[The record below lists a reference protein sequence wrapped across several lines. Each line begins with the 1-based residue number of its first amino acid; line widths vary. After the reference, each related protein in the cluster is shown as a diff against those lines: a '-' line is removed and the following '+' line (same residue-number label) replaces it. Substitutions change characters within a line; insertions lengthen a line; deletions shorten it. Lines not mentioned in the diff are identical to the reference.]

1 MKPVDVLVLNNIG
14 GGFDILVKRLPN
26 PHETIMMK
34 QMRLTEDLA
43 KGGNVAVALAR
54 LGVSCAIIG
63 KIGDDEAGKRDLGWM
78 QAAGVDTGEVL
89 VSPDVA
95 TGQGI
100 GIIAE
105 NGDNI
110 LITGE
115 SSSEKL
121 TWEEVQAAML
131 RRRGAG
137 YFITGL
143 EVRMPLVLRAIQLAK
158 QLGMPVSQVQ
168 MVCDLIRTLEPKP
181 GRSFASDENV
191 KYIVPDVF
199 VEKVD
204 GEYVVFTN
212 EYSIPHLMVSPY
224 YTTLSK
230 ETKNDEEVSKYLTDK
245 FNSALWLIKSI
256 EQRRQTIFNVVTAVV
271 VHQKEFLDKGPKY
284 LKTLTLKQVADVM
297 GVHESTVSRSIN
309 GKYMQTPRGVFE
321 IRYFFSSGVTG
332 HNGEG
337 MSSNSIK
344 TFIKEIIDG
353 EDPKKPYSDQEMVEI
368 LSERGIEISRR
379 TVAKY
384 REGMNIL
391 SSSKRRRYEI

>member
-158 QLGMPVSQVQ
+158 QLGMRVMFNPSPVPEGG
-168 MVCDLIRTLEPKP
+168 LPAPLH
-181 GRSFASDENV
+181 
-191 KYIVPDVF
+191 DVDDFF
-199 VEKVD
+199 V
-204 GEYVVFTN
+204 N
-212 EYSIPHLMVSPY
+212 EVEAQLLLGLPAAEIDN
-224 YTTLSK
+224 TF
-230 ETKNDEEVSKYLTDK
+230 D
-245 FNSALWLIKSI
+245 
-256 EQRRQTIFNVVTAVV
+256 
-271 VHQKEFLDKGPKY
+271 
-284 LKTLTLKQVADVM
+284 
-297 GVHESTVSRSIN
+297 
-309 GKYMQTPRGVFE
+309 PRGVCE
-321 IRYFFSSGVTG
+321 ALRARYQPARVFLTLGAKGSQLVFRVAIPQAMPSILQGMTQ
-332 HNGEG
+332 G
-337 MSSNSIK
+337 MSSACVSLMVAEMLGVEAGLGWYITWAKAWAMYNRLFAAIVVICLVFNAVTKSLNL
-344 TFIKEIIDG
+344 F
-353 EDPKKPYSDQEMVEI
+353 KKRVLRWQ
-368 LSERGIEISRR
+368 
-379 TVAKY
+379 
-384 REGMNIL
+384 EGMV
-391 SSSKRRRYEI
+391 K

>member
-158 QLGMPVSQVQ
+158 QLGMRVMFNPSPVPEGG
-168 MVCDLIRTLEPKP
+168 LPAPLH
-181 GRSFASDENV
+181 
-191 KYIVPDVF
+191 DVDDFF
-199 VEKVD
+199 V
-204 GEYVVFTN
+204 N
-212 EYSIPHLMVSPY
+212 EVEAQLLLGLPAAEIDN
-224 YTTLSK
+224 TF
-230 ETKNDEEVSKYLTDK
+230 D
-245 FNSALWLIKSI
+245 
-256 EQRRQTIFNVVTAVV
+256 
-271 VHQKEFLDKGPKY
+271 
-284 LKTLTLKQVADVM
+284 
-297 GVHESTVSRSIN
+297 
-309 GKYMQTPRGVFE
+309 PRGVCE
-321 IRYFFSSGVTG
+321 ALRARYQPARVFLTLG
-332 HNGEG
+332 
-337 MSSNSIK
+337 
-344 TFIKEIIDG
+344 
-353 EDPKKPYSDQEMVEI
+353 
-368 LSERGIEISRR
+368 
-379 TVAKY
+379 AKGSY
-384 REGMNIL
+384 CL
-391 SSSKRRRYEI
+391 DAL

>member
-121 TWEEVQAAML
+121 TWEEAQAAML

-158 QLGMPVSQVQ
+158 QLGMRVMFNPSPVPEGGLPAPLHDVDDFFVNEVEAQLLLGLPAAEIDNTFDPRG
-168 MVCDLIRTLEPKP
+168 VCEALRARYQPARVFLTLGAKGSYCLD
-181 GRSFASDENV
+181 GRQFFFTPP
-191 KYIVPDVF
+191 VP
-199 VEKVD
+199 
-204 GEYVVFTN
+204 
-212 EYSIPHLMVSPY
+212 
-224 YTTLSK
+224 
-230 ETKNDEEVSKYLTDK
+230 
-245 FNSALWLIKSI
+245 
-256 EQRRQTIFNVVTAVV
+256 VTAVDSCGAGDGYLAAV
-271 VHQKEFLDKGPKY
+271 AANLVWGKPLPQACRWAAGYSAYAVTQRECLPGYASRATVEAFLAAHGG
-284 LKTLTLKQVADVM
+284 A
-297 GVHESTVSRSIN
+297 
-309 GKYMQTPRGVFE
+309 
-321 IRYFFSSGVTG
+321 
-332 HNGEG
+332 
-337 MSSNSIK
+337 
-344 TFIKEIIDG
+344 
-353 EDPKKPYSDQEMVEI
+353 
-368 LSERGIEISRR
+368 
-379 TVAKY
+379 
-384 REGMNIL
+384 
-391 SSSKRRRYEI
+391 